1 MNPITTSL
9 LKVAGLRLWMLTA
22 RMFVALVL
30 FRAHYYYPHWSLITA
45 LVINIPLVGI
55 AFYRCIE
62 TIRLYANIRQN
73 IDKVQADIK
82 NAEVKAKNKEYL
94 TKLRK

>member
-1 MNPITTSL
+1 MNTITTSL
-9 LKVAGLRLWMLTA
+9 IKVAGLRLWMLTA

-30 FRAHYYYPHWSLITA
+30 FRSHYYYPHWSLITA

-62 TIRLYANIRQN
+62 TIRLYANIRPN
-73 IDKVQADIK
+73 IDKVQSDIK
-82 NAEVKAKNKEYL
+82 KAEAKAKNKEYL
-94 TKLRK
+94 NKLMK